1 MKKIDMFD
9 APTGYIAVAKE
20 CLRADALC
28 TGCAFNKIDG
38 WGDKVCGAQW
48 GNLLDTV
55 RDKPRPSGGGGCQ
68 KCSVIFKEASP
79 SLSSALSKKDLA
91 WQAFMGYK
99 STAQTLH
106 HHI

>member
-1 MKKIDMFD
+1 MKKINMFD
-9 APTGYIAVAKE
+9 ALTGYIAVAKE

-38 WGDKVCGAQW
+38 WGDKVCGAQC
-48 GNLLDTV
+48 GNLLDENSCV
-55 RDKPRPSGGGGCQ
+55 AAERRDKR
-68 KCSVIFKEASP
+68 SVIFKEASP